1 MQRNLSS
8 FGTVVDSGI
17 IKGSSGVYSGKGYVV
32 LEQFL
37 KTTDNTVEHR
47 LPELQHNVRW
57 FISRLITPCNLAL
70 LPFLQKSTL
79 MSTPP
84 GHQ

>member
-32 LEQFL
+32 LEQFP

-57 FISRLITPCNLAL
+57 
-70 LPFLQKSTL
+70 KSTL